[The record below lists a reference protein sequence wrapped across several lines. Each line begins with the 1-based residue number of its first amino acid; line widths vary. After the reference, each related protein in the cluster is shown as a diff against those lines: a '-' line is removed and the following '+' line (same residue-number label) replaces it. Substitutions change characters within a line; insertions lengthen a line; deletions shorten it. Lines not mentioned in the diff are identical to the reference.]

1 MILFWFKKIRSVF
14 KNLKNMVF
22 GDKNSDLCLLH
33 KTKSFDLKISYL
45 FLRTQKNGSWFIKD
59 QICFVMIKNMV
70 FDNRKVRSVFYMF
83 KKYGKDFFLEENF
96 THNINLYIMN

>member
-33 KTKSFDLKISYL
+33 KTKSLDLKISDL
-45 FLRTQKNGSWFIKD
+45 FLRTQKNGS
-59 QICFVMIKNMV
+59 
-70 FDNRKVRSVFYMF
+70 
-83 KKYGKDFFLEENF
+83 
-96 THNINLYIMN
+96 

>member
-33 KTKSFDLKISYL
+33 KNK
-45 FLRTQKNGSWFIKD
+45 
-59 QICFVMIKNMV
+59 V
-70 FDNRKVRSVFYMF
+70 FGFENIRSVFKNSEKWLLIYKRSNLF
-83 KKYGKDFFLEENF
+83 CDDKKYGF
-96 THNINLYIMN
+96 

>member
-33 KTKSFDLKISYL
+33 KTKSFDLKISDL
-45 FLRTQKNGSWFIKD
+45 FLRTQKNGS
-59 QICFVMIKNMV
+59 
-70 FDNRKVRSVFYMF
+70 
-83 KKYGKDFFLEENF
+83 
-96 THNINLYIMN
+96 